1 MSLHPNTRVQSFRY
15 AFRGI
20 NSMLR
25 TEFNARVHA
34 AMTILVVVAGFALG
48 ISRLEWLAI
57 TLAIT
62 AVWLAEGLN
71 TAFESLCD
79 VASPEFDSNVERAKD
94 IAAGSVLITAIG
106 AVIVG
111 LLVFGHRLLALLA
124 S

>member
-15 AFRGI
+15 AVRGI

>member
-1 MSLHPNTRVQSFRY
+1 MSLHPNTRIQSFRY
-15 AFRGI
+15 AIRGI
-20 NSMLR
+20 CSMLR

-34 AMTILVVVAGFALG
+34 AATIIVVAAGFAFG

-57 TLAIT
+57 TLSIT
-62 AVWLAEGLN
+62 AVWCAEGLN

-94 IAAGSVLITAIG
+94 IAAGSVLIVAIG
-106 AVIVG
+106 SIIVG
-111 LLVFGHRLLALLA
+111 LLVFGRRLLALLA

>member
-1 MSLHPNTRVQSFRY
+1 
-15 AFRGI
+15 
-20 NSMLR
+20 MLR

>member
-94 IAAGSVLITAIG
+94 IAAGSVLITAFG

>member
-15 AFRGI
+15 AVRGI

-106 AVIVG
+106 AVIIG

>member
-111 LLVFGHRLLALLA
+111 LLVFGRRLLALLA

>member
-79 VASPEFDSNVERAKD
+79 VVSPEFDSNVERAKD

>member
-106 AVIVG
+106 AIIVG

>member
-34 AMTILVVVAGFALG
+34 VMTILVVVAGFALG

-111 LLVFGHRLLALLA
+111 LLVFGRRLLALLA